1 MMMPVGDTIWER
13 LTDCVA
19 QLDEPFRASEIVGW
33 FRRHHPNI
41 KEQSLRAHIQGATS
55 NATAESRGLF
65 ASRQPLITRI
75 DRGVYRRY
83 SEGSAEIAA
92 VAPLRTPVSDPSPL
106 RSATLDSKP
115 SAETEEWHREAN
127 VQAAVVRHLSIE
139 GWAVLS
145 VANTATK
152 EHGLDIVA
160 QRGDVTAGIEVKG
173 YPSRFYAAAGREG
186 EQKPTQPATQA
197 RVWFDSAVVAAM
209 RLRTSQPSL
218 MSVVALPDFLTY
230 RRLASGIAWALDR
243 CEIQVWWVSD
253 AGIVTAP

>member
-33 FRRHHPNI
+33 FRRHHPDV

-55 NATAESRGLF
+55 NATVESRGPF

-75 DRGVYRRY
+75 DHGVYRRY
-83 SEGSAEIAA
+83 SERTTAVAA
-92 VAPLRTPVSDPSPL
+92 VAPPRTPSSELSPQ
-106 RSATLDSKP
+106 RSGTPEP
-115 SAETEEWHREAN
+115 SAETEEWHRESK
-127 VQAAVVRHLSIE
+127 VQAAVVRHLALE
-139 GWAVLS
+139 GWEVLS

-152 EHGLDIVA
+152 EHGLDILA
-160 QRGDVTAGIEVKG
+160 RRGDVAVGIEVKG

-197 RVWFDSAVVAAM
+197 RVWFDSAIVAAM

-218 MSVVALPDFLTY
+218 TSVVALPDFPTY
-230 RRLASGIAWALDR
+230 RRLASGIAWGLER
-243 CEIQVWWVSD
+243 CEIQLWWVSD
-253 AGIVTAP
+253 AGTVTAP